1 MPFTTFSGDFFRFT
15 FPVVIFAIFLWIFI
29 MGPCRFNYVSNRII
43 IIIISRAH
51 LYVTRVSN
59 AHEKKK
65 EVKTYYAHVQSTYL
79 IID

>member
-1 MPFTTFSGDFFRFT
+1 
-15 FPVVIFAIFLWIFI
+15 
-29 MGPCRFNYVSNRII
+29 MGPCRFNYVSNRI

-59 AHEKKK
+59 ALETKKK
-65 EVKTYYAHVQSTYL
+65 EVKTYYVQVQGTYL

>member
-1 MPFTTFSGDFFRFT
+1 
-15 FPVVIFAIFLWIFI
+15 
-29 MGPCRFNYVSNRII
+29 MGPGRFNYVSNRIII